1 MPKLK
6 PETIAARKTHIL
18 KAALTCFSSKG
29 YYQSTMDDIVREA
42 GLSKGGV
49 YVHFS
54 SKRELFLA
62 LFDWATDEMGIL
74 QSLTTTG
81 ATAHE
86 KLVNALA
93 GMITSVT
100 SSTFQKTSPLLLDIW
115 LQNLHDADLK
125 QMVASQ
131 YTQFRQPLI
140 QIIEEGITDGTFKPV
155 DAASLANILL
165 AAFDGLM
172 VQELVDESSVSW
184 TAISQTLHTLVGGL
198 LSE

>member
-6 PETIAARKTHIL
+6 PETLAIRKNHIL
-18 KAALTCFSSKG
+18 MAALTCFSSKG
-29 YYQSTMDDIVREA
+29 YFQSTMDDIVREA

-49 YVHFS
+49 YVHFG

-74 QSLTTTG
+74 QSLTVTG

-100 SSTFQKTSPLLLDIW
+100 SPTFQEISPLLLDIW

-140 QIIEEGITDGTFKPV
+140 QIIEEGIADGTFKSV

-172 VQELVDESSVSW
+172 VQGLVDETTVNW
-184 TAISQTLHTLVGGL
+184 IVISQTLNTLVDGL
-198 LSE
+198 LTE